1 MRWDRLTLGMGFGFA
16 MLSWSMGFGAI
27 LPELRD
33 EVEMSSSVA
42 AIHGSLFGVFLL
54 GFATFG
60 SRFFHRRSNR
70 LVLALSF
77 AGMVPGAVLFGLGR
91 SVVITLL
98 GAALTGAGASM
109 FVIVV
114 PAIIYAHQADDS
126 TRVVAILNTFPMLS
140 ATLLPLA
147 IGVAGFAHFSWR
159 FSYLVP
165 LMALAIA
172 IAVCIR
178 HSAVPKIMAAEP
190 AGFAHIF
197 GLADMKRRW
206 LVLVCG
212 VLAEIGTGV
221 WAASIMQRQA
231 GASKGTAASL
241 TVGFFIGMAIGRIS
255 LSNLLRRFAPQRVL
269 GLCFTGALVATV
281 PFLLGP
287 GLVGRV
293 VGLSLLGLMIST
305 IYPLSIARMF
315 ELDHDTAALGRA
327 AALASGVGVTFGP
340 LLLGG
345 LSDLVGLGWATAVL
359 PVFLLLGLLTLRRPR
374 PV

>member
-1 MRWDRLTLGMGFGFA
+1 

-33 EVEMSSSVA
+33 EVMMSSSVA
-42 AIHGSLFGVFLL
+42 AIHGSLFGIFLL
-54 GFATFG
+54 GFAMFG
-60 SRFFHRRSNR
+60 SRFFHSRSNR
-70 LVLALSF
+70 LVLTLSF

-91 SVVITLL
+91 TVTMTLL
-98 GAALTGAGASM
+98 GAGLTGAGAAM

-147 IGVAGFAHFSWR
+147 IGVAGVAHFSWR

-165 LMALAIA
+165 LIALAIA
-172 IAVCIR
+172 ITVCTGR
-178 HSAVPKIMAAEP
+178 SAVPKVRATEP
-190 AGFAHIF
+190 AGLNHIF
-197 GLADMKRRW
+197 GQSDMKRRW
-206 LVLVCG
+206 LILVCG
-212 VLAEIGTGV
+212 VLVEIGTGV
-221 WAASIMQRQA
+221 WAASIMREQA

-241 TVGFFIGMAIGRIS
+241 TVGFFIGMAIGRLS
-255 LSNLLRRFAPQRVL
+255 LSNLLRRFAPQRIL
-269 GLCFTGALVATV
+269 GLCFAGALVATV

-293 VGLSLLGLMIST
+293 IGLSLLGLMIST

-340 LLLGG
+340 LMLGG
-345 LSDLVGLGWATAVL
+345 LSDLVGLGWATTVL
-359 PVFLLLGLLTLRRPR
+359 PMFLMLGLLTLRWHRPA
-374 PV
+374 